1 MVGINTNINALFANS
16 SLTNNQVGQTKA
28 MQQLS
33 TGLRVNSARDDAA
46 GLAISTSMN
55 SSARGMATAIRNIND
70 GISLAQ
76 IADSSLS
83 SVTNNLQRVR
93 ELALQSA
100 NGILLDSNRSNMQ
113 IEVKQLINEIDNI
126 SSTTNFNNIKLF
138 SGTTNKIGLQTNTS
152 VGDIVNLKV
161 PLMNSRTLGLGHRSA
176 MMAQGIS
183 SLTSQVGSL
192 NKGLSSGD
200 LIINGVIIGSSISKD
215 DNLSVSDNESSAIA
229 KVASINK
236 MADLTGVS
244 ARVGTTVASGVPMS
258 VGASGK
264 SGTLTINGV
273 STGIITLKG
282 DLGADRGQAVKAI
295 NLISKQTGVHAVDMG
310 SDNLGVQLIAD
321 DGRNITI
328 YSKSLTT
335 SSDFNA
341 ANLGVNGVSY
351 SAGAQITNVGIF
363 TGTYSLQS
371 LNDEPIKISTQTTS
385 NIANSGL
392 AVGVYDTNES
402 YIVSELRPAVSA
414 EVSSPTIILP
424 NTYVQGG
431 LVQGITEN
439 NTVSF
444 GALAAGDSVQVGNL
458 KLVAS
463 NYMSSNAVASAF
475 QNIANGGVGSTTNG
489 IFTGTLTSWT
499 SSSANRNNVIFT
511 STAPKTDVT
520 DLQLTTLINTYGQ
533 DTTAILSQNGSA
545 PTPASPA
552 IPATPGQTQVD
563 SVTFNTMKK
572 DDEFTLAGVTI
583 KITSPTGISGS
594 QLADLFANNGLL
606 LHSSNKVNVTGNITG
621 WAPQSNNSGTVLFQS
636 TNANTALPT
645 IVATGPNSNLIS
657 THTELPGINPTPYIP
672 PISATPGTFE
682 RDTVNFHQLGS
693 GDKLI
698 IAGVTLEAT
707 HDMTASEVAAVF
719 SNNLINSNPSSIV
732 VQNNYG
738 IVSGNL
744 IDWNLLSSTGNNAIF
759 QRLTKIDSN
768 NTPNIP
774 INRINSPL
782 MGANSSIITN
792 QGVQDT
798 YLTESA
804 TVQFG
809 SVVAGGFVSVGGLT
823 LKASKPMSANE
834 VALVFQNLS
843 ANISGNSISVADGKA
858 TVTGNL
864 DGWNSGSIGVGNT
877 INFTSAV
884 SNINVTDLSV
894 SYSKSVIPKGLLAG
908 DLKINGYDIPNS
920 LAIDDISSNTVA
932 VSSKKEA
939 SAISI
944 AAAINKVENL
954 TSVSAS
960 PRPNII
966 VGANFSYAT
975 QNSGTLYINGFPV
988 EIHAKLSPPPAPPL
1002 PPDLTKY
1009 GVNSTSQIKVLGVYP
1024 SPAINPIN
1032 ESNNI
1037 RFDNMNLGDSFSI
1050 AGLNFTVTD
1059 PAGILGTEVA
1069 QIFQNISVGNSPL
1082 TTKAAITGSLN
1093 GWSTGNIVLG
1103 QFVTFSSDTVGTNVP
1118 DLSLDISGPQ
1128 ASKVHITKNQDGAPG
1143 VPAQPGIPEV
1153 STVHFGQLYAGD
1165 QLTVAGLTFT
1175 ATQFISSSDIA
1186 MLFSGLSDGA
1196 IASVNPTTMGIFTGA
1211 LTGFFSNT
1219 SSGLDVDFTC
1229 SSNGPNLSV
1238 FNNIVGPPPPPAPA
1252 PQYVVSKASDIA
1264 TYINS
1269 IAGATGVFASD
1280 NGSGITLTAPDGRNI
1295 SLATGTDPATNTLTL
1310 ENIGLGP
1317 SPTATANQQY
1327 PALKINGGPEGAITT
1342 YSTVTL
1348 NSDKSFTMSGGAKD
1362 TSLADLGLLGFKENT
1377 YGGSNDGIKIG
1388 FVDISTIEGAN
1399 DALAAV
1405 ENAISQISNMR
1416 SDLGA
1421 IQNKLLSAIEN
1432 LTSSGINNQQSISR
1446 ISDTDYGLSTTELA
1460 RSQIINQAATA
1471 MLAQANQQS
1480 QLVMQLLKNN

>member
-152 VGDIVNLKV
+152 VGDIVNVKV

-176 MMAQGIS
+176 MMAQGFS
-183 SLTSQVGSL
+183 SLNSQAGSL
-192 NKGLSSGD
+192 NKALSSGD

-402 YIVSELRPAVSA
+402 YINSLPRPSVSGDQNIPPIV
-414 EVSSPTIILP
+414 T
-424 NTYVQGG
+424 TTQGG
-431 LVQGITEN
+431 TIAGVTEYSTVNFDQLGAADTLTIGGLTLTATAAMTATEVAAAFQSIVNGGSGTTTKGTFTGSLTGWKSDPSSGASVKFTSVTTNTNVTDLQLNYTFFASNPTLNRTTIGLNATTASPGIQEN
-439 NTVSF
+439 DTVSF
-444 GALAAGDSVQVGNL
+444 KPLAAGSSFTLLGITASGPKTAND
-458 KLVAS
+458 VALLFANQHVS
-463 NYMSSNAVASAF
+463 GWSTGPVA
-475 QNIANGGVGSTTNG
+475 GGVGVAFIKDTPNTQTNNVSNPTLPNQSGFYTVVGNVGGVAASVNAPATTEVDDIQFGNLSQGDQIYVGGLTLTANTNMTSSEVATAFSSINNG
-489 IFTGTLTSWT
+489 SNYSNVVVAAGKASLNGTLNGWSSSAATGSSVTWT
-499 SSSANRNNVIFT
+499 SSSAGAV
-511 STAPKTDVT
+511 
-520 DLQLTTLINTYGQ
+520 
-533 DTTAILSQNGSA
+533 
-545 PTPASPA
+545 
-552 IPATPGQTQVD
+552 
-563 SVTFNTMKK
+563 
-572 DDEFTLAGVTI
+572 
-583 KITSPTGISGS
+583 
-594 QLADLFANNGLL
+594 
-606 LHSSNKVNVTGNITG
+606 
-621 WAPQSNNSGTVLFQS
+621 GTVPYS
-636 TNANTALPT
+636 RT
-645 IVATGPNSNLIS
+645 IGTG
-657 THTELPGINPTPYIP
+657 G
-672 PISATPGTFE
+672 
-682 RDTVNFHQLGS
+682 
-693 GDKLI
+693 K
-698 IAGVTLEAT
+698 
-707 HDMTASEVAAVF
+707 
-719 SNNLINSNPSSIV
+719 PSSIPHDI
-732 VQNNYG
+732 YG
-738 IVSGNL
+738 TQLTQGYPAVT
-744 IDWNLLSSTGNNAIF
+744 STE
-759 QRLTKIDSN
+759 T
-768 NTPNIP
+768 NI
-774 INRINSPL
+774 
-782 MGANSSIITN
+782 
-792 QGVQDT
+792 
-798 YLTESA
+798 
-804 TVQFG
+804 VQFG
-809 SVVAGGFVSVGGLT
+809 NLMPGTFVSVGGLT
-823 LKASKPMSANE
+823 LTATVAMSVAE
-834 VALVFQNLS
+834 VTAVFQNLTDGAS
-843 ANISGNSISVADGKA
+843 SSTINVAGNKGIITGSLNGWNTSPNGSNVLFTSTNPNTNVNDLSISYTQS
-858 TVTGNL
+858 TV
-864 DGWNSGSIGVGNT
+864 
-877 INFTSAV
+877 
-884 SNINVTDLSV
+884 
-894 SYSKSVIPKGLLAG
+894 PKGILAG
-908 DLKINGYDIPNS
+908 DLKINGFDIPAS
-920 LAIDDISSNTVA
+920 IEADDKASITVA
-932 VSSKKEA
+932 ASSKKEA
-939 SAISI
+939 SAISV
-944 AAAINKVENL
+944 AAAINKVSNL
-954 TSVSAS
+954 TDVYAVPKPNVIVGGNFTFNSTNNGTIYINSFPVRLNAVLAPLPAISVTGAPPST
-960 PRPNII
+960 II
-966 VGANFSYAT
+966 VTPGQPPGSLAT
-975 QNSGTLYINGFPV
+975 PEVDTLMFTGLNSGQ
-988 EIHAKLSPPPAPPL
+988 S
-1002 PPDLTKY
+1002 LTIA
-1009 GVNSTSQIKVLGVYP
+1009 GITIAATSNMDGSDIQ
-1024 SPAINPIN
+1024 AI
-1032 ESNNI
+1032 
-1037 RFDNMNLGDSFSI
+1037 FDNLSDGS
-1050 AGLNFTVTD
+1050 AGHSSLKATVTGSLTGWSSSNFGPNTLFTRSVPGPSLIHMPGAISTIPGTD
-1059 PAGILGTEVA
+1059 AVLPVSGIQEVSNVSFGQLAAGDNITVAGITLTAQSFMTANEVA
-1069 QIFQNISVGNSPL
+1069 QVFSNLSNGSPGNANP
-1082 TTKAAITGSLN
+1082 KASLSGVLN
-1093 GWSTGNIVLG
+1093 GFDSAVLNGNAVQFTCTTAGPSIVN
-1103 QFVTFSSDTVGTNVP
+1103 S
-1118 DLSLDISGPQ
+1118 ISYNIAPPVRT
-1128 ASKVHITKNQDGAPG
+1128 SITKMSD
-1143 VPAQPGIPEV
+1143 V
-1153 STVHFGQLYAGD
+1153 L
-1165 QLTVAGLTFT
+1165 
-1175 ATQFISSSDIA
+1175 AT
-1186 MLFSGLSDGA
+1186 
-1196 IASVNPTTMGIFTGA
+1196 
-1211 LTGFFSNT
+1211 
-1219 SSGLDVDFTC
+1219 
-1229 SSNGPNLSV
+1229 
-1238 FNNIVGPPPPPAPA
+1238 
-1252 PQYVVSKASDIA
+1252 
-1264 TYINS
+1264 INS
-1269 IAGATGVFASD
+1269 IANETGVFATD

-1362 TSLADLGLLGFKENT
+1362 TSLADLSLLGFKENT
-1377 YGGSNDGIKIG
+1377 YGGSNDGIKIA
-1388 FVDISTIEGAN
+1388 FVDISSIEGAN

-1432 LTSSGINNQQSISR
+1432 LTSSGINNKQSISR

-1480 QLVMQLLKNN
+1480 QLVMQLLKNS